1 MFIDRN
7 YAGRELAEK
16 LQSYRDKDVVV
27 VAIPRGG
34 LPIGAIIAKELNAPL
49 DVAITKK
56 IGHPTNPEFAVGAL
70 NKEGYILNP
79 EVTVSREYL
88 TEEIGKL
95 KELVQKKHDWYYSK
109 ARPHDLRDKWVILV
123 DDGIA
128 TGSTILAT
136 IDLIAKQQPKGIV
149 VATPVAPPATIQK
162 LKNSISVNEVV
173 CLLQP
178 EDFGGVGQFY
188 ENFYPVSD
196 EDAISILE
204 KVNDP
209 LNNKGL

>member
-7 YAGRELAEK
+7 HAGRELAAN
-16 LQSYRDKDVVV
+16 LQSYRGKDVVV

-56 IGHPTNPEFAVGAL
+56 IGHPYNSEFAVGAL
-70 NKEGYILNP
+70 NQEGYILNP
-79 EVTVSREYL
+79 EVRVSQEYL
-88 TEEIGKL
+88 SEEIAKL
-95 KELVQKKHDWYYSK
+95 KELVQKKHAWYYSR
-109 ARPHDLRDKWVILV
+109 ARPHDLKDKWVILV

-149 VATPVAPPATIQK
+149 VATPVSPPATIKK
-162 LKNSISVNEVV
+162 LKNSKSVNEVV

-188 ENFYPVSD
+188 GSFFPVSD
-196 EDAISILE
+196 EEAISILE
-204 KVNDP
+204 KANDP
-209 LNNKGL
+209 SYNKE